1 MGKLVEGIW
10 HDIWYQTEKHNGRYE
25 RQDSL
30 FRNWVTTDGSADP
43 SGEGGYKA
51 EAGRYHLYV
60 SLACPWAH
68 RTTIMRKLKGVEDMI
83 SMSVVNSL
91 MGSDGWTFDAG
102 PGVIPDDINHTNR
115 LHEIYTKAVPKC
127 NSRVTVPVLWDKHNA
142 TIVSNESSDII
153 RMLNNAFD
161 QIGALSGDFYPEEL
175 RTEIDNLNSFIYPSI
190 NNGVY
195 RAGFAGTQEAYDE
208 AVVSLF
214 NSLDQLE
221 ERLASKRYLTG
232 DTITEADWRL
242 FTTLIRFDP
251 VYFGHF
257 KCNIS
262 RLIDYPN
269 LWGYLKDLYQ
279 VPGIAETVDI
289 DHIKAHYYASHT
301 HINPTAV
308 VPQGPKLDYSTPH
321 GRENTGNPPV

>member
-10 HDIWYQTEKHNGRYE
+10 HDIWYQTEQHNGRYE

-30 FRNWVTTDGSADP
+30 FRNWVTTDGSAGP

-51 EAGRYHLYV
+51 EARRYHLYI
-60 SLACPWAH
+60 SLAFPRAH
-68 RTTIMRKLKGVEDMI
+68 RTTIMLKLKGLEDMI

-102 PGVIPDDINHTNR
+102 PGVIPDDVNHTNR
-115 LHEIYTKAVPKC
+115 LHEIYTKAAPKC
-127 NSRVTVPVLWDKHNA
+127 NSRVTVPVLWDKHND

-153 RMLNNAFD
+153 RMLNSAFD
-161 QIGALSGDFYPEEL
+161 QIGALPGDFYPEEL
-175 RTEIDNLNSFIYPSI
+175 RNEIDNLNSFIYPSI

-195 RAGFAGTQEAYDE
+195 RAGFSGTQEAYDE
-208 AVVSLF
+208 AVTSLF

-321 GRENTGNPPV
+321 GRENTGNTAV